1 MIRRLSSFV
10 FLLALVVPLFG
21 SVLPSAA
28 QAACIPECSPGF
40 HCEDGVTGDVCA
52 PGPGPTD
59 APTQSPGPTC
69 GSTTCVTPQICCVA
83 SGFPDPFC
91 AAQATCDSMQI
102 KPTQSNTTTASP
114 SGGAVTNNASGGSNS
129 GVALINPLKVD
140 TVPEFLALILAA
152 VVNLGT
158 IILVLMLVYVGFLF
172 VVAQGNEEKLQ
183 NAKSALL
190 WTVVGGLVLLGAQ
203 AISLV
208 IQATVGS
215 LQ

>member
-1 MIRRLSSFV
+1 MIRSFL
-10 FLLALVVPLFG
+10 FLLVLIAPLAF
-21 SVLPSAA
+21 LPSAA
-28 QAACIPECSPGF
+28 HAACLYDTECPVGEICQIGTFEGVCIPGSRA
-40 HCEDGVTGDVCA
+40 T
-52 PGPGPTD
+52 PTT
-59 APTQSPGPTC
+59 APTC
-69 GSTTCVTPQICCVA
+69 GGATCVTPQICCVA

-102 KPTQSNTTTASP
+102 QNDESNDAASP
-114 SGGAVTNNASGGSNS
+114 REGGAVNNDASGSS

-140 TVPEFLALILAA
+140 SVPEFLALILKA
-152 VVNLGT
+152 VVNLGS

>member
-1 MIRRLSSFV
+1 
-10 FLLALVVPLFG
+10 
-21 SVLPSAA
+21 
-28 QAACIPECSPGF
+28 
-40 HCEDGVTGDVCA
+40 
-52 PGPGPTD
+52 
-59 APTQSPGPTC
+59 
-69 GSTTCVTPQICCVA
+69 
-83 SGFPDPFC
+83 
-91 AAQATCDSMQI
+91 MQI

>member
-1 MIRRLSSFV
+1 MISRLS
-10 FLLALVVPLFG
+10 FLILLFALSLAVVPVSADALECDGQVCLQPGMVCAGPEG
-21 SVLPSAA
+21 SQYCQLPAA
-28 QAACIPECSPGF
+28 EPTGVSCGTKTCDGGEICCNAPQFPNAPFCSTQSTCTAIQNQATQPNTTPSPS
-40 HCEDGVTGDVCA
+40 TGDV
-52 PGPGPTD
+52 
-59 APTQSPGPTC
+59 
-69 GSTTCVTPQICCVA
+69 
-83 SGFPDPFC
+83 
-91 AAQATCDSMQI
+91 
-102 KPTQSNTTTASP
+102 
-114 SGGAVTNNASGGSNS
+114 TNNNNNSEGSNS

>member
-1 MIRRLSSFV
+1 MIRSFL
-10 FLLALVVPLFG
+10 FLLVLLAPFAL
-21 SVLPSAA
+21 LPNAA
-28 QAACIPECSPGF
+28 HAACLYDTECPVGQICQIGAFEGVCIPGSRA
-40 HCEDGVTGDVCA
+40 T
-52 PGPGPTD
+52 PTV
-59 APTQSPGPTC
+59 APTC
-69 GSTTCVTPQICCVA
+69 GGATCVTPQICCVA
-83 SGFPDPFC
+83 DGFPDPFC
-91 AAQATCDSMQI
+91 AAQATCDSMQGADN
-102 KPTQSNTTTASP
+102 QSNTVDTPKAGSASNDH
-114 SGGAVTNNASGGSNS
+114 STGNS
-129 GVALINPLKVD
+129 GVALVNPLKVD
-140 TVPEFLALILAA
+140 SVPEFLALILKA
-152 VVNLGT
+152 VVNLGS